1 MAKKN
6 KQIPSTCEHCTH
18 CTYIGEGDFYCDL
31 KEELVIVD
39 FDNNTTPIECGEY
52 EEDWLC

>member
-39 FDNNTTPIECGEY
+39 FDNNTTPTECGDY
-52 EEDWLC
+52 EED